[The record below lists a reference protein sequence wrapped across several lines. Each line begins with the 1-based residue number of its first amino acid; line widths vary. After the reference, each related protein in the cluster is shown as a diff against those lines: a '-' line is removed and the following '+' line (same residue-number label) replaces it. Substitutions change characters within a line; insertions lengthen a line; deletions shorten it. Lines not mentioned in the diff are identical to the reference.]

1 MSCRSSFSFMITA
14 SRVAGTRPVLCRTQY
29 REDRRDRGGWIV
41 SRDDGD
47 HVLLRLGRLEGVE
60 LGAEQLPGEEV
71 TVPGGEPPGEHVA
84 VGGQEDPP
92 GLRAAAE
99 QVTTADSCPVMR
111 SSIQAPM
118 ARSQGQRSSSVSGTP
133 ARIFSTF
140 AAG

>member
-84 VGGQEDPP
+84 VGGPAAHP

-99 QVTTADSCPVMR
+99 QQVPVGALERRAGDHGGFVPGAALAHPGADGPEPGPPIV
-111 SSIQAPM
+111 
-118 ARSQGQRSSSVSGTP
+118 
-133 ARIFSTF
+133 
-140 AAG
+140 